1 MVLESI
7 TSSHKHLAGAFFCKI
22 RPSSERLNFKRT
34 FVILLTESI
43 FHLNTLSVPLLQKI
57 CSGEWVYLPLM
68 CAESVKIFQVTN

>member
-34 FVILLTESI
+34 IVILLTESI

-68 CAESVKIFQVTN
+68 CAKSVKIFQVTN